1 MAVYDINRVL
11 VPGAPGVRA
20 KAPELRVRLG

>member
-1 MAVYDINRVL
+1 MAVYDINAIL
-11 VPGAPGVRA
+11 VPEAPGLRA

>member
-1 MAVYDINRVL
+1 MAVYDINRNL
-11 VPGAPGVRA
+11 VPDALGVRA